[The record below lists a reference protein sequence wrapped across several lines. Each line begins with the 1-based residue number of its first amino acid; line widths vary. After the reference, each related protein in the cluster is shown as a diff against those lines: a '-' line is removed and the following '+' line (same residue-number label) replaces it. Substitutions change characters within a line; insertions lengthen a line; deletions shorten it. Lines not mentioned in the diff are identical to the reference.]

1 MIKANAE
8 LTHFF
13 HSKHFVVEKI
23 PCCDVQIWL
32 LPSSCCS
39 YRLWAFC
46 RLWAL
51 QGQVVTHAGCCRL
64 LQELFHFPFF
74 STRFRLE
81 PSLAADHD
89 WGSPERSAWC
99 CTLYRWT
106 SSTAQLSCIL
116 QPKNT
121 NSSSFLAVGLY
132 VLHHMAY
139 HEHFGKLITFHC
151 AKHTHYLA
159 SLSVPS
165 V

>member
-1 MIKANAE
+1 MIKANALRMAE

-64 LQELFHFPFF
+64 LQERFTFHF
-74 STRFRLE
+74 
-81 PSLAADHD
+81 
-89 WGSPERSAWC
+89 SAPD
-99 CTLYRWT
+99 L
-106 SSTAQLSCIL
+106 
-116 QPKNT
+116 
-121 NSSSFLAVGLY
+121 GLN
-132 VLHHMAY
+132 L
-139 HEHFGKLITFHC
+139 L
-151 AKHTHYLA
+151 
-159 SLSVPS
+159 
-165 V
+165 